1 LFGLLRRGRARRDR
15 RVSGILRP
23 ARLYLQRECTGVARL
38 NCPDTDHMSG
48 DDRPLRIADLHKH
61 RVLQRRFVGRLV
73 NRALDTQGA
82 GT

>member
-1 LFGLLRRGRARRDR
+1 M
-15 RVSGILRP
+15 SGILRP

-38 NCPDTDHMSG
+38 NCPDTDHMPG

-61 RVLQRRFVGRLV
+61 RVLQRRFAGSLV